1 MRDAAGNNTNV
12 GVTTL
17 ASSATLHTNRILPVG
32 GAPSGGGGGIIQVK
46 QTVDNTTETITDTN
60 YNDAGSLSVSITP
73 KFSSSKI
80 LIMATTNVQAFR
92 SAQEVS
98 GGLRLVRDSTEIIE
112 YPYAFVLESGTSGN
126 GRIFYNTNH
135 SATYLDS
142 PNTTSAVTYKVQ
154 LKVYGTSN
162 SNRLSYNQNSSKST
176 ILVMEV
182 SG

>member
-1 MRDAAGNNTNV
+1 MSSELRVDKIVPTD
-12 GVTTL
+12 GVPT
-17 ASSATLHTNRILPVG
+17 
-32 GAPSGGGGGIIQVK
+32 GGGGGIVQVK

-80 LIMATTNVQAFR
+80 LIMATTNVQTFR
-92 SAQEVS
+92 NNQETT
-98 GGLRLVRDSTEIIE
+98 GGLRLLRDSTEIIE
-112 YPYAFVLESGTSGN
+112 YPYAFVLECGTSTN

-162 SNRLSYNQNSSKST
+162 NNRLSYNQNSSKST
-176 ILVMEV
+176 ITVMEV

>member
-1 MRDAAGNNTNV
+1 MASELRVDKIV
-12 GVTTL
+12 PVDGVPT
-17 ASSATLHTNRILPVG
+17 
-32 GAPSGGGGGIIQVK
+32 GGGGGIVQVK

>member
-1 MRDAAGNNTNV
+1 MSELR
-12 GVTTL
+12 
-17 ASSATLHTNRILPVG
+17 TNRIVPRDGL
-32 GAPSGGGGGIIQVK
+32 PSGSSGGIIQVK
-46 QTVDNTTETITDTN
+46 QTVDSTTETITDTN
-60 YNDAGSLSVSITP
+60 YNDAGGLSVSITP
-73 KFSSSKI
+73 TRSDSKI

-162 SNRLSYNQNSSKST
+162 NNRLSYNQNSSKST

-182 SG
+182 SA

>member
-1 MRDAAGNNTNV
+1 MSELR
-12 GVTTL
+12 
-17 ASSATLHTNRILPVG
+17 TNRIVPRDGL
-32 GAPSGGGGGIIQVK
+32 PSGSSGGIIQVK
-46 QTVDNTTETITDTN
+46 QTVDSTTETITDTN
-60 YNDAGSLSVSITP
+60 YNDAGGLSISITP
-73 KFSSSKI
+73 TRSDSKI

-135 SATYLDS
+135 AATYLDS

-162 SNRLSYNQNSSKST
+162 SQRLSYNQNSSKST

-182 SG
+182 SA

>member
-1 MRDAAGNNTNV
+1 MSELR
-12 GVTTL
+12 
-17 ASSATLHTNRILPVG
+17 TNRIIPRDGL
-32 GAPSGGGGGIIQVK
+32 PSGSSGGIIQVK
-46 QTVDNTTETITDTN
+46 QTVDSTTETITDTN
-60 YNDAGSLSVSITP
+60 YNDAGGLSVSITP
-73 KFSSSKI
+73 TRSDSKI

-142 PNTTSAVTYKVQ
+142 PSTTSAVTYKVQ

-162 SNRLSYNQNSSKST
+162 SQRLSYNQNSSKST